1 MSSAGGG
8 SGVGNSGAS
17 ANIQFLE
24 GAQVQLGDAKVDLQT
39 AEGVA
44 QAEALLDPE
53 QLAEL
58 EGLMRQVGFRRAGD
72 RFEPRDDYAVRKEL
86 GISGPTAADIG
97 QTELE
102 AEIYENVYKPLGL
115 ADPYHA
121 STTDKTYNDIKGLPE
136 FSNATGAMTK
146 LTANPTGAN
155 RAEFLSQMRALESV
169 YPNGNIMEVLF
180 LVFRESIKETN
191 EDKKYFLIKLQE
203 YNKMAE
209 ELSDY
214 LSELVEKSQQLSDAS
229 VGQKYPDKI
238 HISVETKEFDL
249 STLSAPD
256 ANGKQSLMVKKTQT
270 HALDRAGL
278 NDTLKFAESM
288 QETVRNK
295 RQMASTAFQ
304 NFDQKANQLYNLMSS
319 VLKSLNEMRGGT
331 VRNML

>member
-8 SGVGNSGAS
+8 SGVGGGNVS
-17 ANIQFLE
+17 ANIQFIE

-39 AEGVA
+39 AEGLA
-44 QAEALLDPE
+44 QAEALLSPE

-58 EGLMRQVGFRRAGD
+58 EGLMRQAGFRRAGD
-72 RFEPRDDYAVRKEL
+72 HFVPRDDYAVRKEL
-86 GISGPTAADIG
+86 GVNGPTASDVG
-97 QTELE
+97 QSDLE

-115 ADPYHA
+115 PNPRNAN
-121 STTDKTYNDIKGLPE
+121 TTDKTFAEIGNLSE
-136 FSNATGAMTK
+136 FGSATNAMTNY
-146 LTANPTGAN
+146 LANPTNAN
-155 RAEFLSQMRALESV
+155 QAEFMSRMRALEAV

-191 EDKKYFLIKLQE
+191 EDKKYFLLKLQE
-203 YNKMAE
+203 FNKMAE
-209 ELSDY
+209 GLSDY
-214 LSELVEKSQQLSDAS
+214 LAYLVDKSQELGDKCE
-229 VGQKYPDKI
+229 GQKYPDKV
-238 HISVETKEFDL
+238 HIDVTTKEFDL
-249 STLSAPD
+249 STLSAAD
-256 ANGKQSLMVKKTQT
+256 ASGQRHLIVTKTEN
-270 HALDRAGL
+270 HRPDRASL
-278 NDTLKFAESM
+278 NDEIKNLESM